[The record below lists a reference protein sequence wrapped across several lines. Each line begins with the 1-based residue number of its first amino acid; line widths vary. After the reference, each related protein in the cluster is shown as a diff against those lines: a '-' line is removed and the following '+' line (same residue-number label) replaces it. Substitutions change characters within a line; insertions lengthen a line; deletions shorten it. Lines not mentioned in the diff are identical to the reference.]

1 MEHLPN
7 YDVSITPDN
16 PNGDYHHHSC
26 EYCDRGHDDEVVW
39 FADVGEYLCPE
50 HRKAVEKEWEMES
63 LESDRQQ
70 ERGE

>member
-16 PNGDYHHHSC
+16 PNGDYHNHNC
-26 EYCDRGHDDEVVW
+26 GYCKRDWEDGVVW
-39 FADVGEYLCPE
+39 FADMGEYLCPE

-63 LESDRQQ
+63 LDKDRQQ